1 LNEGMSGFSEH
12 SDLMDEIEL
21 PGRSYTKY

>member
-1 LNEGMSGFSEH
+1 MSDFSEH
-12 SDLMDEIEL
+12 SELMDEIEL

>member
-1 LNEGMSGFSEH
+1 MSGFSEH